1 MQEVSECHKWHV
13 VLVSENPELAQALLP
28 QVNSLRSALGK
39 LWANLKLCKLLLK
52 RLFDTFL
59 ETAHEGTDGDDTR
72 LKLEE
77 V

>member
-28 QVNSLRSALGK
+28 LVNSSRGALSQLRVV
-39 LWANLKLCKLLLK
+39 LKLCKLLLK